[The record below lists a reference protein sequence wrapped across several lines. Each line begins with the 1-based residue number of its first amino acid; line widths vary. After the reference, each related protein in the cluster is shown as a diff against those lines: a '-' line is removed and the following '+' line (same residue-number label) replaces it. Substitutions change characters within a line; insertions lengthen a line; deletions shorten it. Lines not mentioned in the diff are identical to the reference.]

1 MKSKFAFTLAVI
13 STSAEHFPP
22 SDDFLAWL
30 INSLRDI
37 VTTLVE
43 PNRDT
48 WLLIMIFVQI
58 LLGTH
63 LGFLQVRSQ
72 AR

>member
-1 MKSKFAFTLAVI
+1 MKSKFAFTLALL

-43 PNRDT
+43 PSRDT
-48 WLLIMIFVQI
+48 W
-58 LLGTH
+58 
-63 LGFLQVRSQ
+63 S
-72 AR
+72 